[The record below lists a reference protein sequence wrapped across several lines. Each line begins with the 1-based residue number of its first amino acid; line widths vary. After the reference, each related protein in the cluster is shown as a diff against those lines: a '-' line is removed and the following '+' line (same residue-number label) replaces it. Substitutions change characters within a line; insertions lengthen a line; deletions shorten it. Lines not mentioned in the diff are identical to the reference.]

1 MSDRSHRP
9 LSAFQLVLFYVAALM
24 GGAVVVNLLIWAA
37 DEFLDISFENSAMG
51 FVLVF
56 VAATILGQVWY
67 SREKARPASGRTWMI
82 VLLCTLVMV
91 GLQGVMIWL
100 SYQYAA
106 LESPLPLGELKGED
120 RMILIGLAA
129 ALVVI
134 VMLLIR
140 LGVWVGMRQGVKQEA
155 IRAPK

>member
-51 FVLVF
+51 FVLAF

-82 VLLCTLVMV
+82 VLLCTLVTV

-100 SYQYAA
+100 SYQ
-106 LESPLPLGELKGED
+106 LPLWKA
-120 RMILIGLAA
+120 RCPSAS
-129 ALVVI
+129 
-134 VMLLIR
+134 
-140 LGVWVGMRQGVKQEA
+140 
-155 IRAPK
+155 